1 MQNLF
6 EKRQDFM
13 LKILKTKDSVENKED
28 IKKNLEKL
36 AANNIISNRGN
47 LLTYPIKRVKENTK
61 YIFLVYTLLNEHIKI
76 GIPIHPAGEWLL
88 DNYYIIEKASKNVQK
103 DLTRK
108 KYKNLPSLLDN
119 SYDKKYM
126 SRIYYMANEI
136 VSNTD
141 GKIEK
146 DDLIDFINAY
156 QTQKDLTMEEIWNI
170 GLFLQICLIEKIRE
184 IAEKIFISQ
193 TQKFKAQNIISRFV
207 DERENRFTSFGDKRT
222 SYKNGNIRLIGTNT
236 SYPFIE
242 YMSFKLK
249 KIGEKAQNFQR
260 IFETEV
266 EKTGNSVSDII
277 KREHFDIALKTL
289 SMKNAITSI
298 KKISRMNVIE
308 IFESTN
314 AVEKILNNDP
324 ANVYP
329 KMDFETKAY
338 YRSEIVKISK
348 KTRISEIF
356 IAKQIINLCNENSK
370 KNKKEDTNSSYY
382 GKIKNCTLENKAIN
396 LKKCADKNKI
406 ENAVIDKIE
415 HVGYYLIDDGKE
427 MLLKRLLGRKT
438 FYLSKEKKAKIYIF
452 AVYLLANISIILL
465 FPKFKILALVLSVP
479 IQNVITKLIQYIL
492 SKNVRP
498 KLIPKMQ
505 IESDLP
511 DEAKTICVCPTI
523 LKNEDNVK
531 EMFDKLE
538 VYYLANKSKN
548 LYFALLGDCTSE
560 KIETTKEDNK
570 IAEAGKKISSK
581 LNEKY
586 GEVFFFF
593 YRKRE
598 WNSKEE
604 CFMGWERKRGMLSNL
619 NDFLVTGKSVFMVN
633 TALTNKN
640 TDFFKNN
647 KVKYVI
653 TIDEDTNLI
662 LGSVKKL
669 VGAMEHI
676 LNKPELDVIQNKV
689 ISGHGII
696 QPRIAIDIESAN
708 KTKFSRIFTNNM
720 SGLDIYTNAISDT
733 YQDNFDEGIYTG
745 KGIYDLKTFYKLLNN
760 QIKENTVL
768 SHDLLEG
775 NILRCGLATDIV
787 LLDSYPSNYNSYKIR
802 KHRWIRGDVQLIPY
816 LKEHMNLLSKY
827 KIVDNLNRNLN
838 EACITICFIFA
849 VIAKKYLLLPLT
861 ILGIIP
867 IINIINSLLEAE
879 STDSI
884 NKTVKSSLREY
895 FMSVITLIDMAYLE
909 INAYAKALYRTFI
922 SNKHMLEWTTSGEA
936 EQKNRKT
943 LSKHTKGAI
952 VQTIISIIILL
963 YGLANINQY
972 SKLNLVVLL
981 TLCVL
986 WLEMPF
992 IMFKIGQD
1000 DKEKIKIKNKDR
1012 DYLIKIAMLT
1022 WQFFKDNLINAL
1034 PIDNYQED
1042 RKEKQALRTSPTNIG
1057 LYLMAIITSYDLG
1070 FETLQSILERIEK
1083 TISTIE
1089 NLPKWNGHLY
1099 NWYNL
1104 EKLMP
1109 IYPYDIS
1116 SVDSGN
1122 FIGYMITTK
1131 EFLKT
1136 LNQNAVKEKLDVRS
1150 GSESFNKRVEE
1161 LIEKIEKI
1169 INETDFSKL
1178 YNKENGLLSIGYN
1191 VEQNKL
1197 YDSYYDL
1204 LASEARQ
1211 ASLIA
1216 IAKKDIEEKH
1226 FQNLGRTL
1234 TKIENKKCLV
1244 SWGGTA
1250 FEYLMPN
1257 INIKTYT
1264 GTILDESQ
1272 KMAVKS
1278 QIMYGA
1284 KLSIPWGISE
1294 AAFSLKDFHGNY
1306 QYKTFGIPWLGLKR
1320 NLGEDVVVSPYSTA
1334 LALTIDHEKAIENL
1348 KRLEKEGAIGKYGFY
1363 DSIDYKPKKEVIK
1376 TFMAHHQGMILASI
1390 DNVLNDN
1397 IFQKRFSNDKKI
1409 QGVMI
1414 LLQEKMPNDAVIK
1427 EKKDKARKLKYEGY
1441 EEQIT
1446 RTKGLNVIST
1456 NKLTNLTK
1464 ENKEGFTKLGNIII
1478 NNGVNLFIKNTK
1490 TNEIIDFN
1498 EVSNE
1503 NSKIEF
1509 LPYKTKLTEEDGKIK
1524 IEQEITIAPLSQVE
1538 VRKITLRNKSLEKEN
1553 LEITTYEEPRL
1564 SSKEQFEAHPAFD
1577 KMFLKFEEIENA
1589 LKVTRRKRT
1598 EDERIVIEYVGML
1611 SEDNKKMEYEIDKE
1625 NFKSRNKNEIPEAI
1639 KNSKQLSS
1647 KIYETINPIIALR
1660 RSIELNVGEKKE
1672 IYLVRSVGEN
1682 EEKVKENFK
1691 EYSIKENLERVFEL
1705 SKAQTRAE
1713 TRYMNLTEKEVAKY
1727 QKELEKIYNKKSNTN
1742 EERLNKEKMYDLSN
1756 ENLWKFG
1763 ISGDYPIILV
1773 KLKDYNDYY
1782 LIDEAF
1788 KMFEYYKSKNISTEM
1803 CIMTDIGLNKEQMSI
1818 DMQRYMGVR
1827 EGIFIVE
1834 KASKDDKK
1842 VLELKATIIMS
1853 TLTLIEHHSNFA

>member
-207 DERENRFTSFGDKRT
+207 DARENRFTSFGDKRT

-298 KKISRMNVIE
+298 KKISRMNIIE

-356 IAKQIINLCNENSK
+356 IAKQIINLCNENSE
-370 KNKKEDTNSSYY
+370 KNKKEEVDSSYY
-382 GKIKNCTLENKAIN
+382 AKIKNCTLENKAIS

-438 FYLSKEKKAKIYIF
+438 FYLSKEKKAKVYIF

-479 IQNVITKLIQYIL
+479 IQNVVTKLIQYIL

-570 IAEAGKKISSK
+570 IVEAGKKISSK

-640 TDFFKNN
+640 IDFFKNN

-676 LNKPELDVIQNKV
+676 LNKPEVDVIQNKV

-849 VIAKKYLLLPLT
+849 VIAKKYLL
-861 ILGIIP
+861 
-867 IINIINSLLEAE
+867 
-879 STDSI
+879 
-884 NKTVKSSLREY
+884 
-895 FMSVITLIDMAYLE
+895 
-909 INAYAKALYRTFI
+909 
-922 SNKHMLEWTTSGEA
+922 
-936 EQKNRKT
+936 
-943 LSKHTKGAI
+943 
-952 VQTIISIIILL
+952 
-963 YGLANINQY
+963 
-972 SKLNLVVLL
+972 
-981 TLCVL
+981 
-986 WLEMPF
+986 
-992 IMFKIGQD
+992 
-1000 DKEKIKIKNKDR
+1000 
-1012 DYLIKIAMLT
+1012 
-1022 WQFFKDNLINAL
+1022 
-1034 PIDNYQED
+1034 
-1042 RKEKQALRTSPTNIG
+1042 SPTH
-1057 LYLMAIITSYDLG
+1057 Y
-1070 FETLQSILERIEK
+1070 
-1083 TISTIE
+1083 
-1089 NLPKWNGHLY
+1089 
-1099 NWYNL
+1099 
-1104 EKLMP
+1104 
-1109 IYPYDIS
+1109 
-1116 SVDSGN
+1116 
-1122 FIGYMITTK
+1122 
-1131 EFLKT
+1131 
-1136 LNQNAVKEKLDVRS
+1136 
-1150 GSESFNKRVEE
+1150 
-1161 LIEKIEKI
+1161 
-1169 INETDFSKL
+1169 
-1178 YNKENGLLSIGYN
+1178 
-1191 VEQNKL
+1191 
-1197 YDSYYDL
+1197 
-1204 LASEARQ
+1204 
-1211 ASLIA
+1211 
-1216 IAKKDIEEKH
+1216 
-1226 FQNLGRTL
+1226 
-1234 TKIENKKCLV
+1234 
-1244 SWGGTA
+1244 
-1250 FEYLMPN
+1250 
-1257 INIKTYT
+1257 
-1264 GTILDESQ
+1264 
-1272 KMAVKS
+1272 
-1278 QIMYGA
+1278 
-1284 KLSIPWGISE
+1284 
-1294 AAFSLKDFHGNY
+1294 
-1306 QYKTFGIPWLGLKR
+1306 
-1320 NLGEDVVVSPYSTA
+1320 
-1334 LALTIDHEKAIENL
+1334 
-1348 KRLEKEGAIGKYGFY
+1348 
-1363 DSIDYKPKKEVIK
+1363 
-1376 TFMAHHQGMILASI
+1376 
-1390 DNVLNDN
+1390 
-1397 IFQKRFSNDKKI
+1397 
-1409 QGVMI
+1409 
-1414 LLQEKMPNDAVIK
+1414 
-1427 EKKDKARKLKYEGY
+1427 
-1441 EEQIT
+1441 
-1446 RTKGLNVIST
+1446 
-1456 NKLTNLTK
+1456 
-1464 ENKEGFTKLGNIII
+1464 
-1478 NNGVNLFIKNTK
+1478 
-1490 TNEIIDFN
+1490 
-1498 EVSNE
+1498 
-1503 NSKIEF
+1503 
-1509 LPYKTKLTEEDGKIK
+1509 
-1524 IEQEITIAPLSQVE
+1524 
-1538 VRKITLRNKSLEKEN
+1538 
-1553 LEITTYEEPRL
+1553 
-1564 SSKEQFEAHPAFD
+1564 
-1577 KMFLKFEEIENA
+1577 
-1589 LKVTRRKRT
+1589 
-1598 EDERIVIEYVGML
+1598 
-1611 SEDNKKMEYEIDKE
+1611 
-1625 NFKSRNKNEIPEAI
+1625 SRN
-1639 KNSKQLSS
+1639 
-1647 KIYETINPIIALR
+1647 
-1660 RSIELNVGEKKE
+1660 
-1672 IYLVRSVGEN
+1672 
-1682 EEKVKENFK
+1682 
-1691 EYSIKENLERVFEL
+1691 
-1705 SKAQTRAE
+1705 
-1713 TRYMNLTEKEVAKY
+1713 
-1727 QKELEKIYNKKSNTN
+1727 NT
-1742 EERLNKEKMYDLSN
+1742 
-1756 ENLWKFG
+1756 
-1763 ISGDYPIILV
+1763 DY
-1773 KLKDYNDYY
+1773 
-1782 LIDEAF
+1782 
-1788 KMFEYYKSKNISTEM
+1788 
-1803 CIMTDIGLNKEQMSI
+1803 
-1818 DMQRYMGVR
+1818 
-1827 EGIFIVE
+1827 
-1834 KASKDDKK
+1834 
-1842 VLELKATIIMS
+1842 
-1853 TLTLIEHHSNFA
+1853 